1 MFCRSKPT
9 RSTIDAFL
17 GAQQTQ
23 NFSYAEVGAS
33 RKEAPSAYTVDHN
46 RILLGQGA
54 RIFERAKLAI
64 REWKMFDIPWIQLCW
79 PSAPIEPGTTVAVLV
94 SHLGFWSLNAARI
107 IYTIEESGP
116 INKFGFAYGTLPNH
130 AERGEERFSVEF
142 NLLNQSVT
150 YGLYAFSQPNTLARL
165 AYPLTRSLQKRFAQ
179 DSRTAMKN
187 AVQERSDLTIGRVS

>member
-64 REWKMFDIPWIQLCW
+64 REWKMFDMPWIELCW